1 MVRLARSRSSPRE
14 AASRLAAIRALVAL
28 GDDDEDLDSATYALR
43 LLGVSDGE
51 LIAALVGE
59 LEERA
64 RAS

>member
-1 MVRLARSRSSPRE
+1 MVRLARSRSSPSE
-14 AASRLAAIRALVAL
+14 AASRLAAIRALVTL

-51 LIAALVGE
+51 LLAALAGE